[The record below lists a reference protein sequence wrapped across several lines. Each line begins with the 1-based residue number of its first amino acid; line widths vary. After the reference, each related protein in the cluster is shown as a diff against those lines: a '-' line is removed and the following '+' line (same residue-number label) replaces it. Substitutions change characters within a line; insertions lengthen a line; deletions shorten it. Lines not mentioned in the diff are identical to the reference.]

1 MNLGGELNR
10 MSRLGVKDDTEK
22 SPVTRGVLQY
32 FPRAL
37 EEVAKVSAAGAK
49 KYAWNGWKT
58 VPDGITR
65 YSDALGRHLLAEAQ
79 SAYDDGPDG
88 TGCLH
93 AAQVAWNALARLE
106 LILRVSK
113 QPGVAIHSGFT
124 QNFKDSLSVT
134 ACKGKS
140 LSGTTSTYVEAP
152 ANSATWM
159 DGVPSGRP
167 GC

>member
-1 MNLGGELNR
+1 
-10 MSRLGVKDDTEK
+10 MSTKSGVKYDTEK

-65 YSDALGRHLLAEAQ
+65 YSDALGRHLLAEGQ

-106 LILRVSK
+106 LILRAAEKPGAIGPWLDWRTYRGFAHEIPADTDSVST
-113 QPGVAIHSGFT
+113 V
-124 QNFKDSLSVT
+124 DSKRY
-134 ACKGKS
+134 AD
-140 LSGTTSTYVEAP
+140 A
-152 ANSATWM
+152 ATWI
-159 DGVPSGRP
+159 SG
-167 GC
+167 C

>member
-1 MNLGGELNR
+1 MNLEGELNR
-10 MSRLGVKDDTEK
+10 MSKLGVKDDTEK

-49 KYAWNGWKT
+49 KYAWNGWET

-106 LILRVSK
+106 LILRAAEK
-113 QPGVAIHSGFT
+113 PGVFGPAYKIPAGHASVSTGDSTGKREAATTWISG
-124 QNFKDSLSVT
+124 
-134 ACKGKS
+134 C
-140 LSGTTSTYVEAP
+140 
-152 ANSATWM
+152 
-159 DGVPSGRP
+159 
-167 GC
+167 

>member
-1 MNLGGELNR
+1 
-10 MSRLGVKDDTEK
+10 MSKLGVKFDTEK

-49 KYAWNGWKT
+49 KYAWNGWET

-113 QPGVAIHSGFT
+113 QSGVATRFGFT
-124 QNFKDSLSVT
+124 QNFKGSLSAT
-134 ACKGKS
+134 TYKGEV
-140 LSGTTSTYVEAP
+140 LSDSTSSEAP
-152 ANSATWM
+152 AVTATWI